1 MPALGEWWVQ
11 PAWFRLAG
19 LALPVSS
26 DQHDSEGV
34 VVVLRLY
41 VAGGTPPSTQ
51 ARRQLTALRERLG
64 GEDWRVEVVDVFERP
79 ELAETDR
86 ILATPVLLRLAP
98 SPRLSVIGDL
108 GNWRAV
114 ARILDLGGGF
124 EE

>member
-1 MPALGEWWVQ
+1 
-11 PAWFRLAG
+11 
-19 LALPVSS
+19 
-26 DQHDSEGV
+26 
-34 VVVLRLY
+34 
-41 VAGGTPPSTQ
+41 
-51 ARRQLTALRERLG
+51 
-64 GEDWRVEVVDVFERP
+64 
-79 ELAETDR
+79 LAETDR